1 MGDLTEGGGGEVN
14 GVEHDGREE
23 RRQEDINGECEGE
36 GDRSTVREN
45 VRRDEKTRRKECGRL
60 DRRQVVS
67 VNAIV
72 KRSGKEQ
79 RTGTVNSNR

>member
-1 MGDLTEGGGGEVN
+1 MGDLTKGGGEVN

-23 RRQEDINGECEGE
+23 RQEDINGECEGE
-36 GDRSTVREN
+36 GDRSTVQEN

-79 RTGTVNSNR
+79 RTVIVE